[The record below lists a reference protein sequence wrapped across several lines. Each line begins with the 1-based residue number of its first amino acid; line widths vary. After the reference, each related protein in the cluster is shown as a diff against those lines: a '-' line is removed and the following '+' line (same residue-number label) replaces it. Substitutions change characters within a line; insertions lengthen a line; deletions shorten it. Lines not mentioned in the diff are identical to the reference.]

1 MLGCGSSKNIESL
14 AESMPIVEDSTSTIK
29 VISPDKDPARIKLTE
44 DYKKELDKQY
54 LGKANG
60 ITTYYILA
68 QQQFYNAEYEDALY
82 LINKAIA
89 IKETPDVIALKGSIY
104 LGLGSIDLFTQNW
117 KRALEMDK
125 NIPIPNSSVIIKE
138 LQNQG
143 LINDK
148 LERNFK

>member
-1 MLGCGSSKNIESL
+1 
-14 AESMPIVEDSTSTIK
+14 

-44 DYKKELDKQY
+44 DYKKDLEKQY

-89 IKETPDVIALKGSIY
+89 IKETPDIIALKGSIY

>member
-1 MLGCGSSKNIESL
+1 M
-14 AESMPIVEDSTSTIK
+14 
-29 VISPDKDPARIKLTE
+29 ISPDKDPARIKLTE
-44 DYKKELDKQY
+44 DYKKDLEKQY

-89 IKETPDVIALKGSIY
+89 IKETPDIIALKGSIY